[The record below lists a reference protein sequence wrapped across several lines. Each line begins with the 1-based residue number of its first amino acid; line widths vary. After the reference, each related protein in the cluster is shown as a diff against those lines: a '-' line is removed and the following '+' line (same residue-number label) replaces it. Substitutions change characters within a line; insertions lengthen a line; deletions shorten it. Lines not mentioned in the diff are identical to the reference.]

1 MQELKEV
8 GITIVQIPKYVTYEC
23 PYCGSEVD
31 VDYDDFEDDR
41 MTNYWP
47 EWKGDT
53 VICDECGKK
62 FQIGNVEVD

>member
-23 PYCGSEVD
+23 PYCGIKVD

-41 MTNYWP
+41 MTNYWL

-53 VICDECGKK
+53 VICDECERE